1 MPGHYGMKMTKK
13 TVKKSPSNAIMAVGK
28 SSKAVKLPGTSK
40 PKMRPMM

>member
-28 SSKAVKLPGTSK
+28 SSKAVKLPGMPKKAK
-40 PKMRPMM
+40 PKMM